1 MSHTESHNGFVK
13 CLQGCGHFIRHG
25 SHGFVRHVGAE
36 REPTIGGEDL
46 NRKDSLSFSGC
57 KLTQWQ
63 QPLVECGPRLSVSQ
77 IMKKKKKFC
86 FFSFRQ
92 SDALSPS
99 RTDGADPVPRGRACF
114 TA

>member
-77 IMKKKKKFC
+77 IMKKKQNV
-86 FFSFRQ
+86 SFLSV

-99 RTDGADPVPRGRACF
+99 RTDGADPVPRGKACF